1 MIAFLCTKVTKTN
14 SSKCVGLNFTSI
26 NISDPE
32 FSSEELGS
40 AALSGVI
47 SNVPEVDVFNSA
59 S

>member
-1 MIAFLCTKVTKTN
+1 MLEFLRTKVTKTK
-14 SSKCVGLNFTSI
+14 SSIGLNFTSI
-26 NISDPE
+26 NISGPE

-47 SNVPEVDVFNSA
+47 STVPEADVFNSA